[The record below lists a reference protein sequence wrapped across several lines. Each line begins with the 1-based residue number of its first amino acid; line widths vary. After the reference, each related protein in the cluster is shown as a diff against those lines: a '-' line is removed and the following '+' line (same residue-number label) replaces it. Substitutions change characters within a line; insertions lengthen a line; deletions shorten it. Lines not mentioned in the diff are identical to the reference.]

1 MWLLALRFVLIA
13 SRITAYMRLGS
24 IIINAQF
31 HRKVGI
37 IYAKPRGFFG

>member
-13 SRITAYMRLGS
+13 YRMTAHMRLGS

-31 HRKVGI
+31 HRKVGT
-37 IYAKPRGFFG
+37 IYVKPRDFFG